1 MKPLITKKYLAEVEL
16 VFEDQVGYD
25 SDRAAGI
32 TLKVPVGDRLNGT
45 CMFVRA
51 DGTVPVGSVGTVPTE
66 FIHQLRYL
74 EAVQASDGKSET
86 IEAQKKEFMAR
97 RSHGVLERQAAQSM
111 QNR

>member
-1 MKPLITKKYLAEVEL
+1 MKPFISKRYSAEVEL
-16 VFEDQVGYD
+16 VFEDQEAYD

-32 TLKVPVGDRLNGT
+32 TLKVPVGDPLNGT
-45 CMFVRA
+45 CIFVRA
-51 DGTVPVGSVGTVPTE
+51 DGTVPVGVVGTVPVE
-66 FIHQLRYL
+66 FVHQLRYL

-86 IEAQKKEFMAR
+86 IEALKNEFMAQ